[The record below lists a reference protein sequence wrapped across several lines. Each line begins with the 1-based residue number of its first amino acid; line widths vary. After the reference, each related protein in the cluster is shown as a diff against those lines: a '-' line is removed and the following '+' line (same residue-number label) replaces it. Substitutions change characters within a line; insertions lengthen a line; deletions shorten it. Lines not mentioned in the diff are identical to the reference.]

1 MNHITRGECSYSG
14 ASRVL
19 SWPWRGA
26 AEPRG
31 GATPRHLNPGTPAFP
46 YLVTPLPG
54 NPGHRPRTLPG
65 LVPTLLSAPAS
76 QPARNVS

>member
-14 ASRVL
+14 ASQVL

-31 GATPRHLNPGTPAFP
+31 GATPRHLNPKAE
-46 YLVTPLPG
+46 
-54 NPGHRPRTLPG
+54 
-65 LVPTLLSAPAS
+65 TLLCQQRPI
-76 QPARNVS
+76 